1 MSLTTKISFAIGLML
16 GVVVVLSIAVFR
28 ATDSSYVAQVVVPA
42 EENLLSEP
50 VISPIVQEVSVSA
63 SGAYTIDGGELYS
76 FRADKRWPIASIT
89 KLMTAVVADKLY
101 LSSSS
106 TAEFE
111 IIKITQ
117 EMVATEGNSGGLR
130 AGETFR
136 ADDLIKAMM
145 LVSSN
150 DAGAALAMYYGEEAF
165 VREMNTLARELGMTD
180 TTFVD
185 STGLSVQNLSTIED
199 LRRLA
204 KYVWEEQS
212 YIFNIS
218 QRASDTIHDRTS
230 GLGKRL
236 VSINDFAGR
245 EDFLGG
251 KTGSTP
257 EAEGNLLS
265 LFEVPGRAGPVVI
278 IVLGTEDRF
287 GETESILAEL

>member
-1 MSLTTKISFAIGLML
+1 MSLTTKISFAVGLMF
-16 GVVVVLSIAVFR
+16 GVAVVLSIAVFR
-28 ATDSSYVAQVVVPA
+28 ATDSSYVAQVAVPV
-42 EENLLSEP
+42 EENLMEQS

-63 SGAYTIDGGELYS
+63 SGAYTIGGGELYS

-89 KLMTAVVADKLY
+89 KLMTAAVADKLY
-101 LSSSS
+101 LASSS
-106 TAEFE
+106 TRDFE
-111 IIKITQ
+111 VIKITQ
-117 EMVATEGNSGGLR
+117 EMLATEGGSGGFR
-130 AGETFR
+130 VGETFR

-150 DAGAALAMYYGEEAF
+150 DAGAALAMHYGEEAF
-165 VREMNTLARELGMTD
+165 VHEMNALAMELGMVN

-185 STGLSVQNLSTIED
+185 STGLSVQNLSTVED

-204 KYVWEEQS
+204 KYLWEEQP
-212 YIFNIS
+212 YIFDIS
-218 QRASDTIHDRTS
+218 QGMDGTIRDRTS
-230 GLGKRL
+230 GSGRRL
-236 VSINDFAGR
+236 ESINDFAGR

-251 KTGSTP
+251 KTGSIP

-265 LFEVPGRAGPVVI
+265 LFEVPGRAEPVVI

>member
-1 MSLTTKISFAIGLML
+1 MSLTIKISFAVGLIF
-16 GVVVVLSIAVFR
+16 GVAVVLFITVFR
-28 ATDSSYVAQVVVPA
+28 ATDSSYVAQVVVPV
-42 EENLLSEP
+42 EENILQQP
-50 VISPIVQEVSVSA
+50 IISPIIQEVSVSA

-89 KLMTAVVADKLY
+89 KLMTAAVADKLY

-111 IIKITQ
+111 VIKITQ
-117 EMVATEGNSGGLR
+117 EMVATDGVSGGLR
-130 AGETFR
+130 AGEAFR

-150 DAGAALAMYYGEEAF
+150 DAGAALAMHYGEEAF
-165 VREMNTLARELGMTD
+165 VNEMNALARELGMVD
-180 TTFVD
+180 TTFAD
-185 STGLSVQNLSTIED
+185 STGLSIQNLSTIED

-212 YIFNIS
+212 YIFDIS
-218 QRASDTIHDRTS
+218 QRTSDTIRDRTS

-236 VSINDFAGR
+236 ESINDFAGR
-245 EDFLGG
+245 DDFLGG

-265 LFEVPGRAGPVVI
+265 LFEVPGRVGPVII

-287 GETESILAEL
+287 GETEIILNDL

>member
-1 MSLTTKISFAIGLML
+1 MRTTTKISFAVGLFL
-16 GVVVVLSIAVFR
+16 GIAVVLSIAIFR
-28 ATDSSYVAQVVVPA
+28 ATDSSNVPQVIIPV
-42 EENLLSEP
+42 EENFLQQP
-50 VISPIVQEVSVSA
+50 VASPIIQEVSVSA
-63 SGAYTIDGGELYS
+63 YGVYTIEGNELNS

-106 TAEFE
+106 TFDFE
-111 IIKITQ
+111 VIRITQ
-117 EMVATEGNSGGLR
+117 EMVETEGASGGLLV
-130 AGETFR
+130 GEAFR

-150 DAGAALAMYYGEEAF
+150 DAGAALAIHYGEEAF
-165 VREMNTLARELGMTD
+165 INEMNALAKEIGMVN

-185 STGLSVQNLSTIED
+185 PTGLSVQNLSTVED

-204 KYVWEEQS
+204 KYVWEEQQ
-212 YIFNIS
+212 YIFDIS
-218 QRASDTIHDRTS
+218 RKPSDIIRDRVNGTAR
-230 GLGKRL
+230 RL

-251 KTGSTP
+251 KTGSIP

-265 LFEVPGRAGPVVI
+265 LFEVSGIIGPITI

-287 GETESILAEL
+287 GETENILMEL